1 MYINFQNIIYY
12 SNNIILKMIRS
23 FTKRDKF
30 IINSLHYYFSDV
42 NLYKDTNLT
51 SVMDDQGW
59 IQIADILSF
68 PRMKECN
75 CSYQEILQV

>member
-1 MYINFQNIIYY
+1 
-12 SNNIILKMIRS
+12 MIRS